1 MIATLH
7 GNVQAVQE
15 GALVVVLGGL
25 GLRVQVPAT
34 VLAHAHVGRTIDLY
48 THLHV
53 RESELALYGFGSQAE
68 LDLFTLLLGVSG
80 VGPRT
85 ALAVLSTFSPE
96 TLKGAVSRGDIA
108 VLTRIPGIGRKT
120 AERMLLDLRDK
131 VGGAD
136 GSAWSMSA
144 MQEGDADVINALTA
158 LGYSLTEAR
167 DALSA
172 IPDGVTALDE
182 RILASLRSLGGG

>member
-7 GNVQAVQE
+7 GTIQLVQD

-25 GLRVQVPAT
+25 GLCVQVPTT
-34 VLAHAHVGRTIDLY
+34 VLEHAHVGRTIDLY

-53 RESELALYGFGSQAE
+53 RESEIALYGFGSQAE
-68 LDLFTLLLGVSG
+68 LDLFLLLLGVSG

-96 TLKGAVSRGDIA
+96 TLKSAVSRGDIS

-131 VGGAD
+131 VGRAD
-136 GSAWSMSA
+136 RSAWSMTA

-158 LGYSLTEAR
+158 LGYSLSEAR
-167 DALSA
+167 EALSA
-172 IPDGVTALDE
+172 IPEGVTALDE
-182 RILASLRSLGGG
+182 RILASLRSLGSS